1 MKYSPLA
8 VIAALTL
15 ASTVTSAQSALPLLA
30 FSRSAGFNL
39 GLSTFGVRSTN
50 SAGGKFSYK
59 GSVVIGGRFDQPLS
73 RRTGLLI
80 GLGLAP
86 LSQQRGKG
94 GGTVVLSEKLM
105 VAIADAAIG
114 FRFKPIA
121 PIFFSGGGGITYATL
136 PPANPASGSVSE
148 PHILFAVGYDAP
160 SSTRWNVR
168 TVFTNRFVMVGDD
181 NELSTTSESMAYDW
195 TLEIG
200 GRYRFGGRP

>member
-1 MKYSPLA
+1 MNFTSVTALA
-8 VIAALTL
+8 AFAVT
-15 ASTVTSAQSALPLLA
+15 STVASAQSAAPLLA
-30 FSRSAGFNL
+30 FPGSAGATI
-39 GLSTFGVRSTN
+39 GVSTFGIRSKN
-50 SAGGKFSYK
+50 AGGGQFSYK
-59 GSVVIGGRFDQPLS
+59 GSLVVGGRFDHPLS
-73 RRTGLLI
+73 RRTGLLV

-94 GGTVVLSEKLM
+94 GGSVVLSDKLM

-121 PIFFSGGGGITYATL
+121 PVFFSGGGGITYATR
-136 PPANPASGSVSE
+136 PAANTATGSVSE
-148 PHILFAVGYDAP
+148 PHVLLGIGYDAP

-181 NELSTTSESMAYDW
+181 SDLNTTSESMAYDW

-200 GRYRFGGRP
+200 GRYRFGGR